1 MASETWFPAPSAPE
15 GKIVCRRK
23 TEICSVKKIMAG
35 GRVLAGQAGRKC
47 SGGREASFACI
58 KRRRAA
64 KSCCRAARFRI
75 PAAGCCI
82 ECR

>member
-1 MASETWFPAPSAPE
+1 MASETWLPAPKAP
-15 GKIVCRRK
+15 GRK
-23 TEICSVKKIMAG
+23 VVYKREAEICSVKKIMAG

-58 KRRRAA
+58 KRRMAA

-75 PAAGCCI
+75 PADEYRAG
-82 ECR
+82 